1 MSKSDNND
9 QKSEPESE
17 SASRSGKSA
26 RRRRRLIKGTIA
38 AGVTVAVAEKWITPK
53 IRSVMLPAHAQTS
66 GYDVGSQEDDDTF
79 LVDSRVDD
87 DPKIG

>member
-1 MSKSDNND
+1 
-9 QKSEPESE
+9 
-17 SASRSGKSA
+17 
-26 RRRRRLIKGTIA
+26 
-38 AGVTVAVAEKWITPK
+38 
-53 IRSVMLPAHAQTS
+53 MLPAHAQTS